1 METDIVFFHN
11 PLLQNRHEH
20 RLNLF
25 RCFFSIL
32 DGRFRLLSSSAS
44 ISDGRPGRLHKARAR
59 ISRCTAALWIGA
71 ALVVPATSAYAQSA
85 AEEAFRAYPDSLKK
99 LGFDVTNDPIQYD
112 SATDTVTVPNF
123 RMNFSGSA
131 DFAIP
136 KKSETTEPGAPDDS
150 KKQQKQQKQHLEY
163 SLTVS
168 SPAMAFTG
176 LTQTESGI
184 HADAVRYP
192 EGAGLSVNVMLN
204 GESIVQSNLTMT
216 GVRADNYTIVLP
228 KLPAEDPQ
236 HPASRW
242 LPVLSFLKAG
252 SYDSV
257 ETDEIS
263 GIISVTLHTDDGTAI
278 TGNNKITVTG
288 YQALNFKDGVIGEYS
303 TEGATQDI
311 EVTIAGKK
319 AGKETSR
326 QGRTSYKDINLGN
339 FLALLDPDVPETG
352 NPLPLLRSAQAQNY
366 EIHRNIPPDQPYD
379 VTIASVD
386 VSGVTVTKRDFDFL
400 DLLDDLF
407 SGKKPALEQFVT
419 AAFQAYRSFGISDA
433 SMRDIIVTLP
443 NGEDQR
449 QTVTFSMGEIGLS
462 EMSSDK
468 IGDIRVSDMKA
479 PSLPNGGSFSLG
491 RAHLGNL
498 DFAPYGPMAKL
509 IPTLV
514 TEAGKSRPDPMRIAR
529 VFTPRSISYG
539 LEDLHIVVPGEG
551 EIVVGKLAHDFSTT
565 AAPIPTDISAR
576 TDNASIPV
584 DALDNA
590 QAAAFLKEIG
600 LKNFTWS
607 DETRLHW
614 DEDTLELTLE
624 KLMIDVQDLGRAE
637 ATMKFANVPKALF
650 EDPQTQGQIALV
662 SSAFVGAE
670 ISFAD
675 AGVTTKAIQKMA
687 QDAGAPEETF
697 IQALVMQA
705 EAALQ
710 PINDPAFT
718 KTVSDAV
725 ADFLANPGTFRVVLA
740 PVKPVPVAQI
750 VGSMVTPQVLPGLLN
765 VQVTSTH

>member
-1 METDIVFFHN
+1 M
-11 PLLQNRHEH
+11 
-20 RLNLF
+20 
-25 RCFFSIL
+25 
-32 DGRFRLLSSSAS
+32 
-44 ISDGRPGRLHKARAR
+44 
-59 ISRCTAALWIGA
+59 
-71 ALVVPATSAYAQSA
+71 
-85 AEEAFRAYPDSLKK
+85 
-99 LGFDVTNDPIQYD
+99 
-112 SATDTVTVPNF
+112 
-123 RMNFSGSA
+123 
-131 DFAIP
+131 
-136 KKSETTEPGAPDDS
+136 
-150 KKQQKQQKQHLEY
+150 
-163 SLTVS
+163 
-168 SPAMAFTG
+168 
-176 LTQTESGI
+176 
-184 HADAVRYP
+184 RYP

-204 GESIVQSNLTMT
+204 SESIVQSNLTMT

-236 HPASRW
+236 HPASGW

-366 EIHRNIPPDQPYD
+366 EIHRNIPPDQPYY
-379 VTIASVD
+379 VTIANVD

-400 DLLDDLF
+400 GLLDDLF
-407 SGKKPALEQFVT
+407 AGKKPTPDQLIT
-419 AAFQAYRSFGISDA
+419 AALQVYRSFGVSNA
-433 SMRDIIVTLP
+433 SMREIKVTLP
-443 NGEDQR
+443 DMESQGQP
-449 QTVTFSMGEIGLS
+449 VTFSMGEIGLS
-462 EMSSDK
+462 EVSSDK
-468 IGDIRVSDMKA
+468 MGEIRVSDVKA

-491 RAHLGNL
+491 QAYLGNFE
-498 DFAPYGPMAKL
+498 FAPYGPMADL
-509 IPTLV
+509 IPTLIE
-514 TEAGKSRPDPMRIAR
+514 EAGKSQPDPMLIAR
-529 VFTPRSISYG
+529 VFAPRSFSYG
-539 LEDLHIVVPGEG
+539 LENLHVVTPGEG
-551 EIVVGKLAHDFSTT
+551 EVTIGKLAHDFSTG
-565 AAPIPTDISAR
+565 AAPIPTDISAK

-584 DALDNA
+584 AALKNP
-590 QAAAFLKEIG
+590 QAAAFLREIG

-614 DEDTLELTLE
+614 DENTLELTLE

-650 EDPQTQGQIALV
+650 ENPATQWQAALV
-662 SSAFVGAE
+662 SASFIGAE
-670 ISFAD
+670 ISFVD

-687 QDAGAPEETF
+687 HDAGAPEEAF

-710 PINDPAFT
+710 PINDPTFT

-765 VQVTSTH
+765 IQVTSTH